1 MSKAARENRKVQRV
15 ELRQPL
21 RVKLRS
27 IGAQMSYEL
36 ATRNISYTGFFLEF
50 ASPGRF
56 PFTRSS
62 IMEVWLDL
70 GEGGSVF
77 FNGKMARVVN
87 KGEEGQSSPGIAIRI
102 VQIDKENEEKL
113 RHFID
118 DKTAELDGN
127 SEDVA

>member
-1 MSKAARENRKVQRV
+1 MSKAVRENRKVQRV
-15 ELRQPL
+15 ELSQPL

-27 IGAQMSYEL
+27 IGSQMSYEL

-70 GEGGSVF
+70 GPSDTVF

-87 KGEEGQSSPGIAIRI
+87 KGDEGHSSPGIAIRI
-102 VQIDKENEEKL
+102 VQIDKDNEDKL
-113 RHFID
+113 RRFID
-118 DKTAELDGN
+118 DKIAERERN
-127 SEDVA
+127 SQDVA